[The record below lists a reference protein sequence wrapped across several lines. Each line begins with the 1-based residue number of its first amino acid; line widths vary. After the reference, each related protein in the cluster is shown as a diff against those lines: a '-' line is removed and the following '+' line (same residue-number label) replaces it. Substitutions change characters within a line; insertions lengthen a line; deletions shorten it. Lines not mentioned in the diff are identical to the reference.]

1 MGGKRAGQASHYNY
15 GQDTLKELG
24 GNCRQVFARGAKG
37 QDLLE
42 FAVVLPFL
50 LLVAFG
56 VLDLGRLF
64 HAGITIT
71 NSARVGA
78 RYAARNRDASNG
90 LIELATIDEA
100 KNTGIELTTGQITI
114 YCPYPTVKTGTCDPG
129 IPIRIAI
136 TYDFD
141 LILSGFLNLPS
152 ITLDRYIEMV
162 VQ

>member
-1 MGGKRAGQASHYNY
+1 MGGIQAGPNSRQEHNSFTT
-15 GQDTLKELG
+15 QKLG
-24 GNCRQVFARGAKG
+24 GNHRQAFARGSKG

-42 FAVVLPFL
+42 FALVLPL
-50 LLVAFG
+50 LMLIVFG
-56 VLDLGRLF
+56 VLDLGRMF

-100 KNTGIELTTGQITI
+100 KNTGIELTTDQITI
-114 YCPYPTVKTGTCDPG
+114 YCPYPTEKSGFCNPG
-129 IPIRIAI
+129 DSIRIAI

-141 LILSGFLNLPS
+141 LILSGFLNLPP

-162 VQ
+162 AQ